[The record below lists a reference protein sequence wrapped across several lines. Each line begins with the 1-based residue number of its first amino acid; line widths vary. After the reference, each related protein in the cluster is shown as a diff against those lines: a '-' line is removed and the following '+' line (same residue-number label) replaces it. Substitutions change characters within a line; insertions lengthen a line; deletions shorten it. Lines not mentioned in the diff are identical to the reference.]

1 MMNRGVMDRQMFNK
15 GGAAGFPDVSGDG
28 KITQKDI
35 LMARGVE
42 FKQEGG
48 PAGKVPTDVQ
58 AIFNGLVNAMRGSE
72 EDVARYVAQNQTD
85 LIDIAKMFPGTAPT
99 IEAGFGTLMK
109 KATGPAMTAFSSE
122 MVPSPPMMA
131 DTPGAAAST
140 IDPYMY
146 GGISRPVQ
154 DAVSGALTGSMTGM
168 TGRATREAQE
178 GLRGMTGPGESVT
191 ESPLT
196 TEEGGRFNVYPP
208 TEMQMGGEPMA
219 AAMEQG
225 NMAPAPMAAPPMPAN
240 LGPAEMDGIAS
251 QVNPEVLAM
260 LQGAARSFGDP
271 EQAESFEDMMNMVRG
286 VPATEEE
293 RRQELAGVVGPSDAQ
308 QTPDSVLA
316 LLQPTMLLMDSPETE
331 VDTGGIGP
339 MAQTAMDVP
348 VQGNMAEGIMSMAA
362 PESEGASP
370 PVNFNQG
377 GEVLRFSKGMA
388 VPGGPSFTT
397 GRPRI
402 LPTRPGIPSSV
413 TPDFRS
419 VARPKRAA
427 IAAPTV
433 KSPTTTAPTM
443 SDFSQGVYAPTKTL
457 RELYQERLPLLE
469 EITAAGKDNTAAQI
483 QFFSDLAKAGAA
495 FAQPTAPGQSVVSKL
510 AQSLSESGISEN
522 AAKLAASRA
531 ATEQALKLKAFEGAE
546 REAVAEQAARR
557 ESKLIQQRQLGA
569 AVNALKERTFKF
581 KQSQNA
587 FEFDKYLQNS
597 KAALDEAQ
605 TVLQTQLQFMSKAE
619 GQRAQAI
626 IDQKLLE
633 YQEAFKKNTA
643 ELAHQRNLQTLGFKQ
658 VYDLEKI
665 VKEGDI
671 RGTLQDENNKAAAKL
686 AKLRDERA
694 AIQKNLDRSQQQAQF
709 ETTTFLK
716 EQQNKR
722 INEIKQEELAI
733 KRHASDLKSLAAKTK
748 AYKTPGES
756 SSVLL
761 NDTFVPTGATQPM
774 QFLPAWAGGQIS
786 ATDTRSKQLATML
799 DNAVKGTV
807 SWDQTGGPDGTG
819 AYVKSTYKFSPR
831 ELKGILKRASLP
843 DSDLSADVKEFAR
856 LSLMADD
863 PDAMEREIQTA
874 EDNAKISGMWTSLGK
889 ILSPGMQSSNDP
901 TVLRKLAEDTA
912 AKAAFDVSKALG
924 LGGLVDRTISKGFAL
939 IGEDY
944 GEGNPAERGFFITQ
958 RLFVDGLTSAMA
970 NMAGKENKAIQE
982 RLAKVTPTEVLETT
996 SVGAYIDKSN
1006 TYLGHLATAIEAQE
1020 AALRGGLDF
1029 KERQQGLIALG
1040 KMQRTYHTINDLVK
1054 ALDIYRGS
1062 DN

>member
-1 MMNRGVMDRQMFNK
+1 MMNRGVMDRQMFKK

-42 FKQEGG
+42 FKQDGG
-48 PAGKVPTDVQ
+48 PAGKVPNDVQ

-140 IDPYMY
+140 IDPYMMR
-146 GGISRPVQ
+146 GMSRTVQ
-154 DAVSGALTGSMTGM
+154 DAI
-168 TGRATREAQE
+168 E
-178 GLRGMTGPGESVT
+178 GMTGPGESVT

-208 TEMQMGGEPMA
+208 TQMQMGGEPMA

-271 EQAESFEDMMNMVRG
+271 EQAESFEEMMNMVRG

-377 GEVLRFSKGMA
+377 GEVLRFSEGMA
-388 VPGGPSFTT
+388 VPRYQGLVPYTRTT
-397 GRPRI
+397 RGKLPVRRIKPAPDINVATTRTGSPRFQQLKPADI
-402 LPTRPGIPSSV
+402 TSAVTGIS
-413 TPDFRS
+413 T
-419 VARPKRAA
+419 
-427 IAAPTV
+427 
-433 KSPTTTAPTM
+433 PTTTASAGTKPTM
-443 SDFSQGVYAPTKTL
+443 ADYSGGQYTPTKTL

-546 REAVAEQAARR
+546 KELSAEEAARR
-557 ESKLIQQRQLGA
+557 ASALQAQQALTRGIEAFKGRKFEVKQGEDAFARQRVLKQEEAALNDLTARLAASRSFMSQAEILARQGEIDGAKIKL
-569 AVNALKERTFKF
+569 
-581 KQSQNA
+581 
-587 FEFDKYLQNS
+587 S
-597 KAALDEAQ
+597 KALEANAKEVDHQ
-605 TVLQTQLQFMSKAE
+605 RAIDTLNLTQVHKLEAMSEQEDISSRLQTQ
-619 GQRAQAI
+619 
-626 IDQKLLE
+626 
-633 YQEAFKKNTA
+633 
-643 ELAHQRNLQTLGFKQ
+643 
-658 VYDLEKI
+658 
-665 VKEGDI
+665 
-671 RGTLQDENNKAAAKL
+671 NNKAAAALQQNRLEQEKILKNKALSQKRDLTEKEL
-686 AKLRDERA
+686 AYR
-694 AIQKNLDRSQQQAQF
+694 
-709 ETTTFLK
+709 K
-716 EQQNKR
+716 EQDQILNGLKR
-722 INEIKQEELAI
+722 QEIAI
-733 KRHASDLKSLAAKTK
+733 KRQAGDLKSLAAKTK

-761 NDTFVPTGATQPM
+761 NATIPVEVPDETAPGTTTTEQVE
-774 QFLPAWAGGQIS
+774 FLPVWASGQIS
-786 ATDTRSKQLATML
+786 ATDDRSKKLATML
-799 DNAVKGTV
+799 ENAIKGTT

-819 AYVKSTYKFSPR
+819 AYVKSTYKFPTR
-831 ELKGILKRASLP
+831 QLKAILKRANLP

-856 LSLMADD
+856 ISLMDDD
-863 PDAMEREIQTA
+863 PNLVEREIQAA
-874 EDNAKISGMWTSLGK
+874 EDRAKISGMWFNMGK
-889 ILSPGMQSSNDP
+889 ILSPATASSDDP
-901 TVLRKLAEDTA
+901 TVLRKLAEETA
-912 AKAAFDVSKALG
+912 QKAAFDVSKALG
-924 LGGLVDRTISKGFAL
+924 LGGFIDRTVSKGFAL
-939 IGEDY
+939 IGENYAAGD
-944 GEGNPAERGFFITQ
+944 PAERGFFLTQ

-970 NMAGKENKAIQE
+970 AMAGKENRAIQE
-982 RLAKVTPTEVLETT
+982 RLAKVTPTEILETT

-1006 TYLGHLATAIEAQE
+1006 TYLSNLAMAIEAQE
-1020 AALRGGLDF
+1020 NALRGGLDF
-1029 KERQQGLIALG
+1029 KQRQQGLIALG
-1040 KMQRTYHTINDLVK
+1040 KMQRTYHTVNDLVK
-1054 ALDIYRGS
+1054 ALDPYR
-1062 DN
+1062 

>member
-1 MMNRGVMDRQMFNK
+1 MDRQMFNK

-271 EQAESFEDMMNMVRG
+271 EQAESFEEMMNMVRG

-495 FAQPTAPGQSVVSKL
+495 FAQPTAPGQSVISKL

-581 KQSQNA
+581 KQNQNA
-587 FEFDKYLQNS
+587 FEFDKYLQKS

-605 TVLQTQLQFMSKAE
+605 TVLQTQLQFMSQAE
-619 GQRAQAI
+619 SQRAQGI
-626 IDQKLLE
+626 INQKLLE

-643 ELAHQRNLQTLGFKQ
+643 ELDHQRNLETLGFKQ

-671 RGTLQDENNKAAAKL
+671 RGTLQDENNKAAAALQQNRLEQEKILKNKALSQKRDLTEKEL
-686 AKLRDERA
+686 AYR
-694 AIQKNLDRSQQQAQF
+694 
-709 ETTTFLK
+709 K
-716 EQQNKR
+716 EQDQILNGLKR
-722 INEIKQEELAI
+722 QEIAI
-733 KRHASDLKSLAAKTK
+733 KRQAGDLKSLAAKTK

-761 NDTFVPTGATQPM
+761 NATIPVEVPDETAPGTTTTEQVE
-774 QFLPAWAGGQIS
+774 FLPVWANGQIS
-786 ATDTRSKQLATML
+786 ATDDRSKKLATML
-799 DNAVKGTV
+799 ENAIKGTV

-819 AYVKSTYKFSPR
+819 AYVKSTYKFPTR
-831 ELKGILKRASLP
+831 QLKAILKRANLP

-856 LSLMADD
+856 ISLMDDD
-863 PDAMEREIQTA
+863 PNLVEREIQAA
-874 EDNAKISGMWTSLGK
+874 EDSAKISGMWFNMGK
-889 ILSPGMQSSNDP
+889 ILSPATASSDDP
-901 TVLRKLAEDTA
+901 TVLRKLAEETA
-912 AKAAFDVSKALG
+912 QKAAFDVSKALG
-924 LGGLVDRTISKGFAL
+924 LGGFIDRTVSKGFAL
-939 IGEDY
+939 IGENYAAGD
-944 GEGNPAERGFFITQ
+944 PAERGFFLTQ

-970 NMAGKENKAIQE
+970 AMAGKENRAIQE
-982 RLAKVTPTEVLETT
+982 RLAKVTPTEILETT

-1006 TYLGHLATAIEAQE
+1006 TYLSNLAMAIEAQE
-1020 AALRGGLDF
+1020 NALRGGLDF
-1029 KERQQGLIALG
+1029 KQRQQGLIALG
-1040 KMQRTYHTINDLVK
+1040 KMQRTYHTVNDLVK
-1054 ALDIYRGS
+1054 ALDPYR
-1062 DN
+1062 